1 MSIAICFS
9 LTFALIL
16 INAVMGIFIGL
27 DYYLLMASVLTVA
40 LIVGLIL
47 FNFQKIVANKP
58 VVSTKAKAKSNV
70 KTTRPQSGNS
80 KRRIS

>member
-27 DYYLLMASVLTVA
+27 NYYFIMASVLTVA
-40 LIVGLIL
+40 LSLGLIL
-47 FNFQKIVANKP
+47 FNFQKIMTKKP
-58 VVSTKAKAKSNV
+58 VVSSKSKASSSVKA
-70 KTTRPQSGNS
+70 TRTQSGNS
-80 KRRIS
+80 RRRIS